1 MDGIVCVDYW
11 GCDVCGLCCGRYGL
25 YRFVVCVVSGFYKWS
40 GACRLPRVCRLW
52 SLWIDWP
59 LWHVDYVAVWTL

>member
-40 GACRLPRVCRLW
+40 GACRLPRVCRL
-52 SLWIDWP
+52 
-59 LWHVDYVAVWTL
+59 